1 MEQWRRGGFVVR
13 DGVIG
18 DLDAIARL
26 ERDSFPEEDD
36 QVSRGSF
43 AHYLRASERPVIVAE
58 IEGELAGYA
67 LVVMRKSGRSARIY
81 SIAVEP
87 RFARRVVATALMAA
101 AERLALGHERDEVT
115 LEVRYDNAPAIAL
128 YERCGFRPF
137 GEYGDYYADGATA
150 LRYKK
155 VLNRRPETS
164 ASPRD
169 RRAWPVAKLRPH

>member
-1 MEQWRRGGFVVR
+1 MVR
-13 DGVIG
+13 EGVIG
-18 DLDAIARL
+18 DLDAIAKL

-36 QVSRGSF
+36 QVSRRSF
-43 AHYLRASERPVIVAE
+43 AYYLRAPERPVIVVE
-58 IEGELAGYA
+58 IDGELAGYA
-67 LVVMRKSGRSARIY
+67 LVVMRKGGRSARIY

-87 RFARRVVATALMAA
+87 HFGRRGVATALMAA
-101 AERLALGHERDEVT
+101 AERLALGRERDAIT

-128 YERCGFRPF
+128 YEKSGFRPF

-164 ASPRD
+164 AGLRD
-169 RRAWPVAKLRPH
+169 SRARTVAKRRPR